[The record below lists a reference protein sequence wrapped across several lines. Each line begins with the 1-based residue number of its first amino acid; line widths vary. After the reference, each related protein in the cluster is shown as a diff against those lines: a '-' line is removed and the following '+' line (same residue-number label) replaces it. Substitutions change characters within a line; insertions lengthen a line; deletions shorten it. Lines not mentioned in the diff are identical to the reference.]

1 MPRSRRVGGT
11 GGRLPRSR
19 RRDISHF
26 PEESG
31 EIATL
36 ACVCS
41 APEVRKTQ
49 PGRWP
54 AVPYAPRT
62 ERMQHAG
69 RPRGVRGTFPGS

>member
-11 GGRLPRSR
+11 GGFLPRSR

-41 APEVRKTQ
+41 PEAFKTQ
-49 PGRWP
+49 PGRCP
-54 AVPYAPRT
+54 AVPYAVGS

-69 RPRGVRGTFPGS
+69 RPRGV